1 MRVVALVAAFDR
13 ADTVGDTVVAL
24 RSLERVESV
33 RVIDDGSTDATAEV
47 AAAAGATVSRLPANV
62 GKGGAVAAG
71 VAATPDTDIYL
82 LVDADVGSSAG
93 AAGDLLGPVVNG
105 EADMT
110 IGVLP
115 GAEGRGGF
123 GLVRHLSGAGIAR
136 ACGFRARAPLSGQ
149 RAVSASLLRRL
160 ELAPRFGLETA
171 LTIDAVRAG
180 GRVVEVDVALE
191 HLHTGRPV
199 AGFTHRAGQGRD
211 IVAAL
216 LPRLT
221 PIHLPTHIGARR
233 PGRSPGGSAG
243 ARP

>member
-1 MRVVALVAAFDR
+1 MRVIALVAALDR
-13 ADTVGDTVVAL
+13 ADTVGATVVAL
-24 RSLERVESV
+24 GHIERVASV
-33 RVIDDGSTDATAEV
+33 WVVDDGSTDPTAEV
-47 AAAAGATVSRLPANV
+47 AASAGARVIRLPANV

-93 AAGDLLGPVVNG
+93 AADDLLGPVVDG
-105 EADMT
+105 DVDMT

-123 GLVRHLSGAGIAR
+123 GLVRRLAGAGIAR

-160 ELAPRFGLETA
+160 DLAPRFGLETA

-180 GRVVEVDVALE
+180 ARVLEIDVALD
-191 HLHTGRPV
+191 HRHTGRTV
-199 AGFTHRAGQGRD
+199 AGFTHRARQCRD

-221 PIHLPTHIGARR
+221 AISRTTRARR

-243 ARP
+243 ARR